1 MATACRD
8 CRRCTETPI
17 MRGLRKLFNICTLG
31 IVALISRFG
40 RSVQK
45 TCRVCGHPIAFHS
58 IIDGRFKD

>member
-1 MATACRD
+1 
-8 CRRCTETPI
+8 